1 MCLYL
6 VPGPV
11 GSVSSIM
18 DTTWAVI
25 SWSVPSYI
33 PQDHPIIT
41 YEIGYHILQSGNCL
55 MVDDDDFNT
64 EILQLHNST
73 NTFINITGLHDMS
86 YFIFGVRAYTD
97 NGYGEWTVIANETLK
112 LPPQSSTS
120 DSSDRVIALSVL
132 VGVLCGLLTVSV
144 IVHIYSF
151 TRYLVYILG
160 IINFYCCCYR
170 KKSPCTINKQTKLV
184 YFIIC

>member
-33 PQDHPIIT
+33 PPDYPIIT

-55 MVDDDDFNT
+55 MVNDHDFNT
-64 EILQLHNST
+64 EILQLHNLT

-97 NGYGEWTVIANETLK
+97 NGYGEWTVIANETLE
-112 LPPQSSTS
+112 LPPQSSPNC
-120 DSSDRVIALSVL
+120 DSSDSVIALGVL
-132 VGVLCGLLTVSV
+132 VGILCGLLTVSV
-144 IVHIYSF
+144 VINIYSF
-151 TRYLVYILG
+151 TR
-160 IINFYCCCYR
+160 
-170 KKSPCTINKQTKLV
+170 
-184 YFIIC
+184 